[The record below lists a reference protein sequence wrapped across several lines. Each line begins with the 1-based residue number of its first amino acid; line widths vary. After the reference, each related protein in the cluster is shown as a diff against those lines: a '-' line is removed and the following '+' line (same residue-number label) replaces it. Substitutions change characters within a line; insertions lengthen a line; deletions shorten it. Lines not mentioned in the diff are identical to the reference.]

1 MEENL
6 HKDNLDSFFRKEFEN
21 LPDAPAPDGWD
32 TPSDDLWDKIAV
44 ATPAGRGIFSFSWT
58 KLFLGILLLGLLG
71 ATLFLWDQ
79 NRALNK
85 DIRLQAQ
92 QIEWLNQASQKD
104 SNTHETIET
113 VSGKR
118 EESLEDHKVIPQ
130 ESSIAKQISSS
141 TAAPLKQEALADFPV
156 TGKTNKR
163 ISKMVKM
170 PEQPIILTQDGNGEN
185 EMAGIDFPES
195 GKADGDIQKTEKF
208 RDHGL
213 KDQVMVSRLSLPI
226 PFIDIPDRPV
236 VLLPGRI
243 PDTAIPVTPVKKWS
257 FYAGAYVAPNLTSG
271 ITKSLRGPLLFRTFE
286 KEQWSNEAGIKFGVM
301 IGDHWKISTGL
312 GLFNAA
318 LNSRQ
323 VFRIEYDHSLET
335 QVGDEYQSTYALS
348 VPSSYGSADLEVDF
362 RRSSSDQLSQG
373 QNILLD
379 VITRQRLKFINVPL
393 LIGYEWGTK
402 RLKYG
407 VQTGLALNIL
417 NTTVLEAEISS
428 RNMRF
433 RRYNQPR
440 VTRQFT
446 ETRKTGFDYVLS
458 ASLAYDLSPSVR
470 FSVEPVFRK
479 SVTPVVSTEDFSN
492 KLYGVGLQLG
502 AYYRF

>member
-6 HKDNLDSFFRKEFEN
+6 HNDNLDSFFRKEFEN

-32 TPSDDLWDKIAV
+32 IPSDDLWGRIEA
-44 ATPAGRGIFSFSWT
+44 ATPVGRGIFSFSRT
-58 KLFLGILLLGLLG
+58 KLLLGILLLGMLG
-71 ATLFLWDQ
+71 STLFLWFQ
-79 NRALNK
+79 NRALNE

-92 QIEWLNQASQKD
+92 EIELLNQASQKD
-104 SNTHETIET
+104 NITPETIGAISDKT
-113 VSGKR
+113 
-118 EESLEDHKVIPQ
+118 EESPEDHTDIPQ
-130 ESSIAKQISSS
+130 ESSFTKQISPSS
-141 TAAPLKQEALADFPV
+141 AAPLKKEDLSAFPV
-156 TGKTNKR
+156 TEKTNKR
-163 ISKMVKM
+163 INKMAKT
-170 PEQPIILTQDGNGEN
+170 PDQTIFSASAQNGKN
-185 EMAGIDFPES
+185 DMAGIDLPES
-195 GKADGDIQKTEKF
+195 GKNDENIQKTEKF
-208 RDHGL
+208 RSSGL
-213 KDQVMVSRLSLPI
+213 NDQVMVSRLALPI
-226 PFIDIPDRPV
+226 PFIYVPERPIK
-236 VLLPGRI
+236 LFPGGIQETALPVI
-243 PDTAIPVTPVKKWS
+243 PVKKLS
-257 FYAGAYVAPNLTSG
+257 FYAGGYIAPNLTSG
-271 ITKSLRGPLLFRTFE
+271 ITKSSGGPLWFRSFE
-286 KEQWSNEAGIKFGVM
+286 KEQWSNEAGIKFGIL

-312 GLFNAA
+312 GLFKAG
-318 LNSRQ
+318 LISRQ
-323 VFRIEYDHSLET
+323 IFRIEYDHSIET

-379 VITRQRLKFINVPL
+379 VITRQKLKFVNIPL
-393 LIGYEWGTK
+393 LVGYEWGTK

-428 RNMRF
+428 KNMRF

-446 ETRKTGFDYVLS
+446 ETRKTGFDLVLS
-458 ASLAYDLSPSVR
+458 ANLAYDLSPSVR